1 MYTFINLTPH
11 DVHVRNTSGEI
22 ITFPRSGTIARCAE
36 NIVTDGRIDGFNIY
50 HKEYGDV
57 IDLPDEQP
65 DTLYIVSYM
74 ILQRLPDRVDLFA
87 PGLLLRDDNGVIIG
101 CEGFQQ

>member
-1 MYTFINLTPH
+1 MHTVINLTPH
-11 DVHVRNTSGEI
+11 DVHVRKNTGEMV
-22 ITFPRSGTIARCAE
+22 TFPRSGTVARCTE
-36 NIVTDGRIDGFNIY
+36 LVVTDGAIDGFNIY

-74 ILQRLPDRVDLFA
+74 ILQQLPNRYDLFA
-87 PGLLLRDDNGVIIG
+87 PGLLIRDENGVVIG
-101 CEGFQQ
+101 CDGLQQ